1 MISVDGDLQA
11 NCCEQMGI
19 SQDAFEKTALLTCLP
34 PWFQLLG
41 HLRWYFDRSY
51 FEMDCQIIH
60 NLAGCRCRK
69 EAMDTYANCQVVQ
82 GFQRGVLGFRI
93 TKNRVRYFSRK
104 YLEK

>member
-19 SQDAFEKTALLTCLP
+19 SKDAFQKTALLTCLP
-34 PWFQLLG
+34 PCYQFLG
-41 HLRWYFDRSY
+41 HLLWYFDRSY
-51 FEMDCQIIH
+51 FEVDSQIFH

-69 EAMDTYANCQVVQ
+69 EAMETYAQCQMVQ

-93 TKNRVRYFSRK
+93 KKNRVRNFRRK
-104 YLEK
+104 FLEK